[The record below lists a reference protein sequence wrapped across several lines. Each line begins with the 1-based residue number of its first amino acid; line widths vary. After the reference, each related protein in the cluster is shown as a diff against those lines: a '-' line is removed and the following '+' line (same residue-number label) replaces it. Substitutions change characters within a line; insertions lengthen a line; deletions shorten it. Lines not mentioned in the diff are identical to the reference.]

1 MNRSSSLVGVDV
13 TDCVKT
19 FERDSCDCVNAS
31 MDFIRGCDR
40 SQVQLLPAAVED
52 YVGANAAVRFVDVF
66 VDQLDLAQLGFKH
79 AQPATTGRPPYDPAD
94 LLKLYLYGYL
104 QRVRTSRRLEAEA
117 RRNLEVIWLLK
128 GLAPDF
134 KTISDFRKNNRQAFK
149 ALFKQFNLICRRL
162 NLFGAEL
169 VAIDGSKFKGVNSVK
184 RHYSQKQLEELEKKI
199 EQRIEEYLAKLDRSD
214 EEAEGTETVSDRAEL
229 EKKIKELE
237 ERQGQYEAWLEE
249 MKKAGQKEISLTDGD
264 ARGMQKVGVGYNVQV
279 AVDQKH
285 HLIVE
290 AEVVTLACDRG
301 QLSGM
306 AQAAKEQLGVEKLN
320 VVADAGYHEADQ
332 LENCE
337 KAGIQTYVPDTG
349 KCSGLSRDGKRVF
362 PKEQF
367 IYEAEADQYRCPA
380 GNVLGRAHVATCRGK
395 ARVHYANRPACRRC
409 PLKDQCTSGAY
420 REICRRTNEAVVDR
434 QAARLAAHPEIM
446 AQRKQ
451 IVEHVFG
458 TMRNWGHDDFLMRG
472 LKKVRGEFALSS
484 LAYNFRRVLNL
495 VSMTEWVKA
504 VA

>member
-1 MNRSSSLVGVDV
+1 MN
-13 TDCVKT
+13 
-19 FERDSCDCVNAS
+19 
-31 MDFIRGCDR
+31 FIRGCDR
-40 SQVQLLPAAVED
+40 SQVQLLPAAVDD
-52 YVGANAAVRFVDVF
+52 YVSANAAVRFMDAF
-66 VDQLDLAQLGFKH
+66 VEKLDLADLGFEH
-79 AQPATTGRPPYDPAD
+79 AQPAETGRPPYNPRD

-104 QRVRTSRRLEAEA
+104 HRIRSSRRLEAEA
-117 RRNLEVIWLLK
+117 RRNLEVIWLLR

-134 KTISDFRKNNRQAFK
+134 KTIADFRKDNREAFK
-149 ALFKQFNLICRRL
+149 PLFKQFNLICRRL

-184 RHYSQKQLEELEKKI
+184 HHYNLEQLEELEGKI
-199 EQRIEEYLAKLDRSD
+199 EKRIEEYLSKLETSD
-214 EEAEGTETVSDRAEL
+214 EEAEGTRSAMDKEEL
-229 EKKIKELE
+229 EKKIKKLE
-237 ERQGQYEAWLEE
+237 ERKGQYARWLEE
-249 MKKAGQKEISLTDGD
+249 MKQAGQTEISLIDGD

-290 AEVVTLACDRG
+290 AQVVTSACDRG

-306 AQAAKEQLGVEKLN
+306 AQAAKEELGVEKLSA
-320 VVADAGYHEADQ
+320 VADAGYHEADQ

-337 KAGIQTYVPDTG
+337 KAGIETYVPDTG
-349 KCSGLSRDGKRVF
+349 KVSGLSRDGKTVF

-380 GNVLGRAHVATCRGK
+380 GQVLARAHVATCRGK
-395 ARVHYANRPACRRC
+395 ARVHYVNRPACRRC
-409 PLKDQCTSGAY
+409 PLKEQCTSGAY

-434 QAARLAAHPEIM
+434 QAVRLAAHPEIM

-458 TMRNWGHDDFLMRG
+458 TLRNWGHDDFLMRG
-472 LKKVRGEFALSS
+472 LKKVRGEFALSA

-495 VSMTEWVKA
+495 VSMTECLKA
-504 VA
+504 LA